1 MGRGDRAG
9 RLLVSVQAMSGRTY
23 PAGTVV
29 RLVGTGSGV
38 DAWAGSEWV
47 PLRWWEFTE
56 LAEGEE
62 GHAERRLRA

>member
-1 MGRGDRAG
+1 MRRREERVG
-9 RLLVSVQAMSGRTY
+9 RLLVAVTAMSGRSY

-29 RLVGTGSGV
+29 RLVGTGASV

-56 LAEGEE
+56 VDASAVG
-62 GHAERRLRA
+62 AARAD